1 VFMARGFEVFVVS
14 VQFVLGLEETET
26 GIVGLFHLQH
36 NLGLGARRANEVRRL
51 FDDVVL
57 RERGGLSKERGG
69 KREKGRESVLC
80 VKSA

>member
-1 VFMARGFEVFVVS
+1 LSTLGKKDS
-14 VQFVLGLEETET
+14 VYTT
-26 GIVGLFHLQH
+26 YTHTNTNLQH